1 MNTTP
6 LALARARDEAQPGDR
21 DIARLLA
28 KRYGDGTVYLPSG
41 GPMGLYRTCM
51 ALGFVSTDGV
61 ITSKGRRLLSRYTY

>member
-28 KRYGDGTVYLPSG
+28 KRSIVGDSGCSLQKSLSGRISERVACDTALPE
-41 GPMGLYRTCM
+41 LE
-51 ALGFVSTDGV
+51 
-61 ITSKGRRLLSRYTY
+61 